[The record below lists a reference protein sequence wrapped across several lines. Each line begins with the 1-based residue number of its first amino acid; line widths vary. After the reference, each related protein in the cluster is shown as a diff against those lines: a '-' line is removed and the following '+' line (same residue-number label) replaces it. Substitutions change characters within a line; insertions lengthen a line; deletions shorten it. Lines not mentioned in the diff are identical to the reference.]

1 MQVDLEQIST
11 SAHIASRMIFTAQS
25 VYNDIENCSV
35 GDFGI
40 GPGMLSIAAKL
51 MGSSY
56 TVGFDVDQE
65 ALDNAWVNCRKLEI
79 YDIDMVQ
86 TDIQS
91 LSLNQGKSIF
101 L

>member
-1 MQVDLEQIST
+1 
-11 SAHIASRMIFTAQS
+11 MIFTAQS

-35 GDFGI
+35 ADFGI

-79 YDIDMVQ
+79 YDVDMVQ

-91 LSLNQGKSIF
+91 LSLNQGKAF
-101 L
+101 LCSSHDRSYLHL